1 MMARDHAALAAVV
14 ALGLGRLAGLATPE
28 LLVVAATATG
38 AALLP
43 DIDEPGSTVA
53 HLAEPVTGLVAHV
66 TKRVAGGHR
75 VGTHSLLA
83 VVLAGLSTWALGF
96 VALGQ
101 AGVPASVVPL
111 GFCLALCIRG
121 LIPRVFR
128 PGHLVSLALAA
139 GATWW
144 IWTHVGIGAWL
155 PWAIAGGWA
164 AHLGGDWLTTSGVP
178 LLWPVSKRH
187 FAWPILDHTNS
198 WREWVIGLGLLA
210 GTVALAWAP
219 VASFVASVRP

>member
-1 MMARDHAALAAVV
+1 MLAGDLGALAGVGAR
-14 ALGLGRLAGLATPE
+14 GWGRLAGLATGE

-53 HLAEPVTGLVAHV
+53 HLAEPVTGLVARI

-83 VVLAGLSTWALGF
+83 VALAGLSTWALSL
-96 VALGQ
+96 VTLSHT
-101 AGVPASVVPL
+101 GVPGSVVPL
-111 GFCLALCIRG
+111 GLCLALAIRG
-121 LIPRVFR
+121 LIPRLFR
-128 PGHLVSLALAA
+128 PGHLVSLFLAA

-144 IWTHVGIGAWL
+144 IESHVGIGLWL
-155 PWAIAGGWA
+155 PLAIAGGWA
-164 AHLGGDWLTTSGVP
+164 LHLGGDWLTKSGIP
-178 LLWPVSKRH
+178 LFWPVSKRH

-198 WREWVIGLGLLA
+198 WRERVIGLGLLA
-210 GTVALAWAP
+210 ATVALAWAP
-219 VASFVASVRP
+219 VASFVATVRP